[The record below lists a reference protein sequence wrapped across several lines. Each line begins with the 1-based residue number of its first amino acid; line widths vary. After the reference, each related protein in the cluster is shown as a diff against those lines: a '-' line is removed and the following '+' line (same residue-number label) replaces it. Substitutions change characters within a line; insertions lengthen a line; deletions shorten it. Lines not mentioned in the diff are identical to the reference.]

1 MSKPPELTLYAY
13 DTRPDIKILKQILED
28 KNSHIFYTERN
39 LKTIRLKY
47 QAMTEVP
54 SIIEKTM
61 SEVQLWQ
68 SNSPFWTNGLSGNEI
83 VDVLSAYCLSEQSR
97 EEFDIKNTYNAVKN
111 PFHRRP
117 TNRQIFID
125 IDKELLNEESKC
137 NKCLT
142 PLIC

>member
-28 KNSHIFYTERN
+28 KDSHIFYTERN

-61 SEVQLWQ
+61 SEVQLFE
-68 SNSPFWTNGLSGNEI
+68 SGSPFWATDLTVKQIN
-83 VDVLSAYCLSEQSR
+83 DVLKAHEELNQQGYSDFMEYLLTTVR
-97 EEFDIKNTYNAVKN
+97 EPNYNINYIGQQEA
-111 PFHRRP
+111 
-117 TNRQIFID
+117 
-125 IDKELLNEESKC
+125 S
-137 NKCLT
+137 LT
-142 PLIC
+142 FYYKLFNSL

>member
-28 KNSHIFYTERN
+28 KDSHIFYTERN

-61 SEVQLWQ
+61 SPKQLYE
-68 SNSPFWTNGLSGNEI
+68 SGSPLWTHGLSI
-83 VDVLSAYCLSEQSR
+83 KAIYLFAYLVPIMAS
-97 EEFDIKNTYNAVKN
+97 KNVPLTDYMNDYTRDCQNGMNPSNARNIQLEK
-111 PFHRRP
+111 HG
-117 TNRQIFID
+117 I
-125 IDKELLNEESKC
+125 
-137 NKCLT
+137 
-142 PLIC
+142 

>member
-61 SEVQLWQ
+61 SEVQLFE
-68 SNSPFWTNGLSGNEI
+68 SGSPF
-83 VDVLSAYCLSEQSR
+83 
-97 EEFDIKNTYNAVKN
+97 
-111 PFHRRP
+111 
-117 TNRQIFID
+117 
-125 IDKELLNEESKC
+125 
-137 NKCLT
+137 
-142 PLIC
+142 